1 MKKQRLFPLAVLL
14 MALAFPSV
22 ANAYDFSAVSP
33 SGHTLYYNAVNAYS
47 VTVTYQQ
54 FPGES
59 YDDIYSLN
67 PAYSNLIGDLV
78 IPDSVTYNGTTYCV
92 RDIGDSA
99 FSYCSNLTSVTLP
112 NSILVIGLYAFA
124 HCSSLTL
131 TVPSSCIYIEEYAFL
146 GVLHIEYDGT
156 ATGAP
161 WGAQYMNSKE
171 GDFIYSNT
179 DKDTLVRYVGS
190 SRNVTIPSTVKVILD
205 RAFYGNS
212 TLTEI
217 TIPSQVEQ
225 IGMASEPW
233 GDAPQAFRSCTAL
246 TTVNFNATN
255 CRNAAEE
262 ASPFRDCPLFTTLN
276 IGEGVTL
283 IDHAMFMNCTAISS
297 LVIPNSVSRIRHF
310 AFDNCVGI
318 PSIHIPRSVTDIDVD
333 AFWGC
338 RFTSM
343 SVDSENPVYDS
354 RDNCNA
360 IIHTSTNTLLRGCAN
375 TMIPNSVHRIGGRAF
390 RGCTNLTSITIP
402 ESVTVI
408 EHAAFDECTSL
419 ASVSMGNDLDSIE
432 AFAFYDCSS
441 LTSITIPKS
450 VTYVGRNAFSGC
462 SSLDTLHFNAADCYM
477 HVLPEDDGEGSSWMH
492 SMFGDCGEF
501 VLTVGED
508 VTKIPDFMF
517 YDEALRWD
525 DNGNPIVG
533 PTFTLTAIVSY
544 ATVPPAVGRDA
555 FYLTDRQIPLTVPC
569 SAEEAY
575 RADSAWSEFTNIQCM
590 EVGIDEVAE
599 EDGIHVWS
607 AEGRIFVEDTEGR
620 EAFVYD
626 VMGRR
631 VAAVAAGRDACVPV
645 PAGVYLV
652 HVEGLPAR
660 KVVVIN

>member
-1 MKKQRLFPLAVLL
+1 MKKQKLSLMAILL

-33 SGHTLYYNAVNAYS
+33 SGHTLYYNAVDAYS

-112 NSILVIGLYAFA
+112 NSILFIGLYAFA

-131 TVPSSCIYIEEYAFL
+131 TVPSSCIYIEEYAFF

-205 RAFYGNS
+205 RAFYRNS

-297 LVIPNSVSRIRHF
+297 LVIPNTVSRIRYF
-310 AFDNCVGI
+310 AFENCVGI

-360 IIHTSTNTLLRGCAN
+360 IIHTATNTLLRGCAN
-375 TMIPNSVHRIGGRAF
+375 TVIPNSVHRIGGRAF

-408 EHAAFDECTSL
+408 EHAAFDECTCL
-419 ASVSMGNDLDSIE
+419 ASVSMGNALDSIE

-477 HVLPEDDGEGSSWMH
+477 HVLTVDDGEGGSWM
-492 SMFGDCGEF
+492 GDCGEF

-517 YDEALRWD
+517 YDNTIRWD
-525 DNGNPIVG
+525 DNGNRIEA
-533 PTFTLTAIVSY
+533 FTLTAIVSY
-544 ATVPPAVGRDA
+544 ATVPPAVGRNA

-590 EVGIDEVAE
+590 EVGIDEVADE
-599 EDGIHVWS
+599 NGIRVWS
-607 AEGRIFVEDTEGR
+607 AEGYIFVEDAEGR
-620 EAFVYD
+620 DALVYD
-626 VMGRR
+626 MMGRR
-631 VAAVAAGRDACVPV
+631 VNGERRAGSGVRVIPV
-645 PAGVYLV
+645 SASGVYLV
-652 HVEGLPAR
+652 RMEGLPAR